1 MLLDAP
7 GAHHD
12 DDDDRRSTSNLLRRP
27 GLPQTLHDHR
37 DRLATEVI
45 HYSQRNPSLS
55 AGSGS
60 PVLSIVKASSA
71 VSKARA
77 FAKSRHRLGYI

>member
-7 GAHHD
+7 GAHDD
-12 DDDDRRSTSNLLRRP
+12 DDDDRRLTSNLLRRP

-37 DRLATEVI
+37 DRLSTEVI
-45 HYSQRNPSLS
+45 HYSQRNP
-55 AGSGS
+55 S

-71 VSKARA
+71 VSK
-77 FAKSRHRLGYI
+77 